1 MRPSLA
7 TWVDSAHPT
16 GLPHH
21 DATDKRFE
29 RAPHWTGTTPRTRRQ
44 QDVLRVAWSRYGRT
58 QGPVARAE
66 ALPTRVTG
74 RPRTR
79 PSRRSLQRLL
89 GTAPPVDDGRI
100 VEWSRRAGGRK
111 MKARLLGFGC
121 VEIDGTE
128 YTHDV
133 LIDRGQVRKRNK
145 ALSKP
150 FRGSLG
156 HTPLSMAEDIPWG
169 GHQLI
174 IGTGVD

>member
-1 MRPSLA
+1 
-7 TWVDSAHPT
+7 
-16 GLPHH
+16 
-21 DATDKRFE
+21 
-29 RAPHWTGTTPRTRRQ
+29 
-44 QDVLRVAWSRYGRT
+44 
-58 QGPVARAE
+58 
-66 ALPTRVTG
+66 
-74 RPRTR
+74 
-79 PSRRSLQRLL
+79 
-89 GTAPPVDDGRI
+89 
-100 VEWSRRAGGRK
+100 

-174 IGTGVD
+174 IGTGVDGALPILPDVHDEAARRGINLIALPTGKACELVESLDQREVRAILHITC